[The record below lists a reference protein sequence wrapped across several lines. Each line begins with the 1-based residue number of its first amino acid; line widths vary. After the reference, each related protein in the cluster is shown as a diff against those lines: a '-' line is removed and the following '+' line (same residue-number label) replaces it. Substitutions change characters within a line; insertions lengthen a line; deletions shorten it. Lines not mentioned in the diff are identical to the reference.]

1 MNKQCVHVN
10 IRVEIGFR
18 PTGWRDR
25 PRVRR
30 HTITLGDDDDD
41 DARQQNHGDGDG
53 VVVPTPTPRDDGAPR
68 DARRRSR
75 RRNIHERCVSKRSR
89 NETKRARMKASR
101 RRAGNARIACA
112 RANARG
118 TIPRSRGGMDA
129 VDRPVDRMESF
140 FHRSF
145 VGFDARDRVRPRRDA
160 RVGSFDRCA
169 RGTRENGG
177 SVVVRFIRF
186 VSFAGRARRRL
197 SATSADATNRSHPSR
212 TISAHPVRRRTRD
225 RVAVDRSVA
234 TPTWTRTT
242 GEEDAREGG
251 ETRARDS
258 DLWDRFGGS
267 GLENLCT
274 QVGKSD
280 RAWMDDG

>member
-1 MNKQCVHVN
+1 VCMDKQCTCEHSG
-10 IRVEIGFR
+10 RDQG

-101 RRAGNARIACA
+101 RRAGNARIAC
-112 RANARG
+112 
-118 TIPRSRGGMDA
+118 
-129 VDRPVDRMESF
+129 
-140 FHRSF
+140 
-145 VGFDARDRVRPRRDA
+145 A